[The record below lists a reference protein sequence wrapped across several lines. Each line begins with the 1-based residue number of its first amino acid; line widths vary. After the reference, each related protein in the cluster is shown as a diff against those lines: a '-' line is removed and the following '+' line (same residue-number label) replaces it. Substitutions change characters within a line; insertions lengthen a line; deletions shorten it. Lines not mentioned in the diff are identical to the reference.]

1 MTTPIVALSLL
12 ATLAAPPPAPPA
24 TASPPPPPPAA
35 APTASR
41 VLGLDEAISL
51 ARQNQPQLRQA
62 RAGTEAAQ
70 ARADEARSALLPQL
84 TGTAGYA
91 RATVNLPGI
100 PESGSSVNQW
110 TFKAT
115 LNQLVWDFGQTTG
128 RWESARESA
137 ISQQSTEQATQ
148 LQVLFN
154 VRSAFF
160 TARAGRDL
168 VGVAR
173 ETLQNQETHLRQ
185 VQGFVEVGR
194 SPEIDLAQVRT
205 DRANAE
211 VQLIQAQNAY
221 ETAKASLNQVMGVE
235 GPTDYEVADDTLPPV
250 EGEDSPID
258 VLLAEALPRRPDVAA
273 LEAQVR
279 AQRATLASVSG
290 GYWPS
295 LGLAAGASDVGTE
308 LSGPGMTWNWSAG
321 ATLTWYL
328 FQGGLTSA
336 QVREARANLVG
347 LDAQLTAIQQQ
358 VRLDLEQARL
368 PVRAAKAALSAAG
381 EALFNARERLRLA
394 EGRYQ
399 TGAGSI
405 IELGDAQVALTSAAA
420 QKVQADYALSAA
432 RALLLRALGR
442 PAPGSEASAR

>member
-1 MTTPIVALSLL
+1 MMTLLVALPLL
-12 ATLAAPPPAPPA
+12 AASPAPPPLPP
-24 TASPPPPPPAA
+24 
-35 APTASR
+35 
-41 VLGLDEAISL
+41 VLALEEAIRL
-51 ARQNQPQLRQA
+51 AQQNQPQLRQA
-62 RAGTEAAQ
+62 RAGTQAAQ

-84 TGTAGYA
+84 TGTAGYG
-91 RATVNLPGI
+91 RATANLAGV

-110 TFKAT
+110 ALRAT

-128 RWESARESA
+128 RWEAAREGA
-137 ISQQSTEQATQ
+137 ASQQASERATQ
-148 LQVLFN
+148 LQVLFT

-160 TARAGRDL
+160 TARAARDL

-173 ETLQNQETHLRQ
+173 ETLQNQEVHLRQ

-211 VQLIQAQNAY
+211 VQLIRAQNDY
-221 ETAKASLNQVMGVE
+221 ETAKAQLNQAMGIE
-235 GPTDYEVADDTLPPV
+235 GPTDYQVADDTLPAV
-250 EGEDSPID
+250 EGEDLPIEA
-258 VLLAEALPRRPDVAA
+258 LLAEALPRRPDVAA
-273 LEAQVR
+273 LEAEVR
-279 AQRATLASVSG
+279 AQQATLDSAKG

-295 LGLAAGASDVGTE
+295 LALAAGASDVGPE
-308 LSGPGMTWNWSAG
+308 ANGPGTTWNWSAG
-321 ATLTWYL
+321 ATLTWNL

-336 QVREARANLVG
+336 QVREARANLVS
-347 LDAQLTAIQQQ
+347 LEAQLASIQQQ

-368 PVRAAKAALSAAG
+368 PVRAAKAALSAAA
-381 EALFNARERLRLA
+381 EALVNARERLRLA

-405 IELGDAQVALTSAAA
+405 IELGDAQVALTSAGA

-442 PAPGSEASAR
+442 PALGDEAPAR

>member
-1 MTTPIVALSLL
+1 MRALLVALSLL
-12 ATLAAPPPAPPA
+12 AEPPAAPPP
-24 TASPPPPPPAA
+24 
-35 APTASR
+35 R
-41 VLGLDEAISL
+41 VLGLEQAIRL
-51 ARQNQPQLRQA
+51 ARENQPQLRQA
-62 RAGTEAAQ
+62 RAGTEAAE
-70 ARADEARSALLPQL
+70 ARADEARAPLLPQI

-91 RATVNLPGI
+91 RATANLPGF
-100 PESGSSVNQW
+100 PESAASFNSWALRG
-110 TFKAT
+110 T

-128 RWESARESA
+128 RWEAARESA
-137 ISQQSTEQATQ
+137 ASQQSSERATR
-148 LQVLFN
+148 LQVLYS

-168 VGVAR
+168 VGVAH
-173 ETLQNQETHLRQ
+173 ETLQNQEAHLRQ

-211 VQLIQAQNAY
+211 VQLIQAQNAS
-221 ETAKASLNQVMGVE
+221 ETAKAQLNQAMGVE
-235 GPTDYEVADDTLPPV
+235 GPTDYEVADDTLPAV

-258 VLLAEALPRRPDVAA
+258 VLLAEALPRRPDLAA

-279 AQRATLASVSG
+279 AQQATLASVRG

-295 LGLAAGASDVGTE
+295 LGLAAAASDVGPE
-308 LSGPGMTWNWSAG
+308 PSGPGMAWNWSAG
-321 ATLTWYL
+321 ATLTWNL
-328 FQGGLTSA
+328 FQGGLTWAQSA
-336 QVREARANLVG
+336 EARANLVALEAQ
-347 LDAQLTAIQQQ
+347 LDALKQQ

-368 PVRAAKAALSAAG
+368 PVRAAKSALSAAA
-381 EALFNARERLRLA
+381 EALVNARERLRLA

-420 QKVQADYALSAA
+420 QQVQADYALAAA

-442 PAPGSEASAR
+442 PADGDESPGR

>member
-1 MTTPIVALSLL
+1 MRTLLVALSLL
-12 ATLAAPPPAPPA
+12 AGPAPPGPA
-24 TASPPPPPPAA
+24 PASP
-35 APTASR
+35 R
-41 VLGLDEAISL
+41 VLSLDDAVRL
-51 ARQNQPQLRQA
+51 ASQNQPQLRQA

-70 ARADEARSALLPQL
+70 ARADEARAPLLPQL
-84 TGTAGYA
+84 TGSAAYKRGTA
-91 RATVNLPGI
+91 NLPGF
-100 PESGSSVNQW
+100 PESSSSVNQW
-110 TFKAT
+110 AFGAT
-115 LNQLVWDFGQTTG
+115 LSQLVWDFGQTTG
-128 RWESARESA
+128 RHEAARESA
-137 ISQQSTEQATQ
+137 AAQQATERATQ
-148 LQVLFN
+148 LQVLYS

-160 TARAGRDL
+160 TARAARDL

-173 ETLQNQETHLRQ
+173 ETLQNQEAHLRQ

-211 VQLIQAQNAY
+211 VQLIQAQNGY
-221 ETAKASLNQVMGVE
+221 ETAKAQLNQAMGIE
-235 GPTDYEVADDTLPPV
+235 GPTDYEVADDTLPVV
-250 EGEDSPID
+250 EGEDAPID
-258 VLLAEALPRRPDVAA
+258 VLLAEALPRRPDVVS
-273 LEAQVR
+273 LQAQVR
-279 AQRATLASVSG
+279 AQEATLRSVQG

-295 LGLAAGASDVGTE
+295 LGLAAGASDVGPE
-308 LSGPGMTWNWSAG
+308 VNGPGMTWNWSAG
-321 ATLTWYL
+321 ATLTWNL

-336 QVREARANLVG
+336 QAREARASLTG
-347 LDAQLTAIQQQ
+347 LEAQLDAVKQQ
-358 VRLDLEQARL
+358 VRFDLEQARL
-368 PVRAAKAALSAAG
+368 PVRAAKAALSAAA

-442 PAPGSEASAR
+442 PAPGDEASAR